1 MHNSVRNMPTLAL
14 KALLD
19 ISQIDLKHDLT
30 QILEE
35 IVTIVAQEMGAH
47 SGTTMLVNEEN
58 GELEMIAAIGIPDD
72 YSDKVYSEGV
82 PITAGPSGVV
92 LKTGE
97 YYAVPN
103 ISAEPRCKPWM
114 DLALELGLSSQL
126 FMPMK
131 RKGEVIG
138 ILNIRMAEPHEFTQ
152 TEIAFVSIAASH
164 AAAVIENARLY
175 SKVLQKKT
183 ELEREITERKCAEE
197 LKIAGERYRATF
209 ESTGTAMAIL
219 EEDTTISLANKEFVR
234 LSGYSKEELEGKK
247 SWTEFAAHEELER
260 LRKYHYGRRKGEKA
274 PTSYEFKAIDREG
287 NLMDVY
293 INVAVIPKTKESVI
307 SIMDITERKRVEEA
321 LQESEERFRSLF
333 DNLSVGVA
341 MIDREGQVLAAN
353 KTVSRFLGYSQ
364 EEVIGMPLSE
374 LIYPEDLEIDRD
386 LFKPIIKGEE
396 DHCLMDKRYVRK
408 DGEIVWGRLHL
419 SGVKDDEGHIK
430 YMTAICEDITECKL
444 VEKALLAK
452 NSELA
457 SVFARCKHMKAA
469 LNRSEQK
476 YKEIAEFLPDLI
488 YKSILLDA

>member
-1 MHNSVRNMPTLAL
+1 
-14 KALLD
+14 
-19 ISQIDLKHDLT
+19 
-30 QILEE
+30 
-35 IVTIVAQEMGAH
+35 
-47 SGTTMLVNEEN
+47 
-58 GELEMIAAIGIPDD
+58 
-72 YSDKVYSEGV
+72 
-82 PITAGPSGVV
+82 
-92 LKTGE
+92 
-97 YYAVPN
+97 
-103 ISAEPRCKPWM
+103 
-114 DLALELGLSSQL
+114 
-126 FMPMK
+126 
-131 RKGEVIG
+131 
-138 ILNIRMAEPHEFTQ
+138 
-152 TEIAFVSIAASH
+152 
-164 AAAVIENARLY
+164 
-175 SKVLQKKT
+175 
-183 ELEREITERKCAEE
+183 
-197 LKIAGERYRATF
+197 
-209 ESTGTAMAIL
+209 MAIL

-321 LQESEERFRSLF
+321 LRESEERFRSLF

-341 MIDREGQVLAAN
+341 MIERDGRVSAVN
-353 KTVSRFLGYSQ
+353 KTVCHFLDYSQ
-364 EEVIGMPLSE
+364 EELIGMPLSE
-374 LIYPEDLEIDRD
+374 LIHPEDLDADRD
-386 LFKPIIKGEE
+386 LFKPIINGEE
-396 DHCLMDKRYVRK
+396 DNCLVDKRYVRK
-408 DGEIVWGRLHL
+408 GGEIVWGRLHL

-488 YKSILLDA
+488 YKTIMLDA

>member
-1 MHNSVRNMPTLAL
+1 MSNLEL

-19 ISQIDLKHDLT
+19 ISEIDLTKNLK

-35 IVTIVAQEMGAH
+35 ILPIVGRQIGGH
-47 SGTTMLVNEEN
+47 SGYMMLVNEET
-58 GELEMIAAIGIPDD
+58 GEPEVVATFGLPDD
-72 YSDKVYSEGV
+72 YIQQVYSKSI
-82 PITAGPSGVV
+82 PIDRSPSGVV
-92 LKTGE
+92 LKTGQ
-97 YYAVPN
+97 YYVVPD
-103 ISAEPRCKPWM
+103 IFEEPGDKPGM
-114 DLALELGLSSQL
+114 DFARELGFSAQLS
-126 FMPMK
+126 MPMK

-138 ILNIRMAEPHEFTQ
+138 LLNIYMTDPHEFTQ
-152 TEIAFVSIAASH
+152 GEIAFVSIAASQ

-307 SIMDITERKRVEEA
+307 SIMDITDRKRAEKA
-321 LQESEERFRSLF
+321 LRESEERFRSLF
-333 DNLSVGVA
+333 DNLSVGIA
-341 MIDREGQVLAAN
+341 MIERDGRVSAVN
-353 KTVSRFLGYSQ
+353 KTVCHFLDYSQ

-374 LIYPEDLEIDRD
+374 LIYPEDLDADRD

-419 SGVKDDEGHIK
+419 SV
-430 YMTAICEDITECKL
+430 CQ
-444 VEKALLAK
+444 V
-452 NSELA
+452 
-457 SVFARCKHMKAA
+457 
-469 LNRSEQK
+469 
-476 YKEIAEFLPDLI
+476 
-488 YKSILLDA
+488 